1 MESKE
6 TAFNLEVVCHEPLE
20 ELVQHRQGVGHA
32 SIRCHGGGG
41 DWILS
46 ESFQKIARVAKC
58 KSFKTEGKKD

>member
-1 MESKE
+1 MESE
-6 TAFNLEVVCHEPLE
+6 EAAFNLEVVRHEPLE

-46 ESFQKIARVAKC
+46 ENIQIIARVAKC
-58 KSFKTEGKKD
+58 KRFKAEGKKD